1 MFLLKGGFFGA
12 LSGLVVGAILYG
24 LTIKFMPSYP
34 YTTTEDSQSAH
45 GAVVTAV
52 ILSTLFI
59 LFGDPKKESVNDVTA
74 IELLIVMPNAAILG
88 YVSRPIVA
96 LPIYLISP
104 NILESLTD
112 LIGWFIA
119 GAITP
124 GVIGGMMTAYYLKE
138 IKVGPIL

>member
-1 MFLLKGGFFGA
+1 MFLLRWFFGA

-52 ILSTLFI
+52 ISRHCSYYSVI
-59 LFGDPKKESVNDVTA
+59 PKKSVNDVTA

-96 LPIYLISP
+96 LPIYLIIS

-112 LIGWFIA
+112 LIGWFVA
-119 GAITP
+119 GSTTP
-124 GVIGGMMTAYYLKE
+124 G
-138 IKVGPIL
+138 